1 MKDPKQQ
8 NVLKND
14 GFLNILLMVHV
25 TTSTELAASSG
36 STLVLKIIENFY
48 KILSKI
54 CEEEEVGF
62 PATCGIDF

>member
-1 MKDPKQQ
+1 M
-8 NVLKND
+8 
-14 GFLNILLMVHV
+14 HV
-25 TTSTELAASSG
+25 TTSTELVARSG
-36 STLVLKIIENFY
+36 STLVLKRIEQIY